1 MITLSV
7 ISTKGGVGKTTT
19 AVNLAGIA
27 ADAGKRVLIL
37 DLDIQPTLSSYFQ
50 LKTEAEG
57 GVFQLVG
64 FNETRPEEI
73 ISKTT
78 IPNLHIIKSND
89 DQGQLSSLLLNAA
102 DGRLRLLRLLEAFED
117 DYDLIVM
124 DTQGARSVILEMAL
138 LASDIAISPIIPE
151 LLAAREFRRGT
162 IALFDELS
170 SYQYMGIQLP
180 ELQVF
185 INRAD
190 AVTTDARLITEN
202 LHSTFDGDSGVRVLD
217 TSVPNLAS
225 YRRAASLSMPAHRIE
240 TRQPSGRKAPSALE
254 TMTALAV
261 EIFPEWTGD
270 FLQLT
275 PEKVNSLF
283 DSSTLALLNDDQ
295 DAGGGQ

>member
-1 MITLSV
+1 MKKVAV

-27 ADAGKRVLIL
+27 ADAGKRVLLL
-37 DLDIQPTLSSYFQ
+37 DLDIQPTLSSYFH
-50 LKTEAEG
+50 LETEADG
-57 GVFQLVG
+57 GIFQLVG
-64 FNETRPEEI
+64 FNETRHSEI
-73 ISKTT
+73 ISSTA

-102 DGRLRLLRLLEAFED
+102 DGRLRLLRLLEAFKD
-117 DYDLIVM
+117 DYDLVVM
-124 DTQGARSVILEMAL
+124 DTQGARSVTLEMAL
-138 LASDIAISPIIPE
+138 LAADTALSPIIPE

-202 LHSTFDGDSGVRVLD
+202 LHSTFDGDSGIRVLD

-225 YRRAASLSMPAHRIE
+225 YRRAASLSLPAHRIE
-240 TRQPSGRKAPSALE
+240 TRKPSGRKAPSALE
-254 TMTALAV
+254 TMTALAIEV
-261 EIFPEWTGD
+261 FPEWTD
-270 FLQLT
+270 EFRQLS
-275 PEKVNSLF
+275 PEKVSSIF
-283 DSSTLALLNDDQ
+283 DASTLTQLEPEEGSD
-295 DAGGGQ
+295 G

>member
-1 MITLSV
+1 MKKVAV

-19 AVNLAGIA
+19 AVNLAAIA
-27 ADAGKRVLIL
+27 ADAGKRVLLL
-37 DLDIQPTLSSYFQ
+37 DLDIQPTLSSYFH
-50 LKTEAEG
+50 LEAEANG
-57 GVFQLVG
+57 GIFQLVG
-64 FNETRPEEI
+64 FNETRQTEI

-78 IPNLHIIKSND
+78 ILNLHVIKSND
-89 DQGQLSSLLLNAA
+89 DQGQLNSLLLNAA
-102 DGRLRLLRLLEAFED
+102 DGRLRLLRLLKAFEH
-117 DYDLIVM
+117 DYDLVVM
-124 DTQGARSVILEMAL
+124 DTQGARSVTLEMAL

-202 LHSTFDGDSGVRVLD
+202 LHSTFDGDSGIRVLD

-225 YRRAASLSMPAHRIE
+225 YRRAASLSMPAHRVE
-240 TRQPSGRKAPSALE
+240 ARKPSGRKAPSALE
-254 TMTALAV
+254 TMAALAIEV
-261 EIFPEWTGD
+261 FPEWADD
-270 FLQLT
+270 FQQLT
-275 PEKVNSLF
+275 PEKVSSLF
-283 DSSTLALLNDDQ
+283 DASKFAQLETEEDSNE
-295 DAGGGQ
+295 

>member
-1 MITLSV
+1 MKKVAV

-19 AVNLAGIA
+19 AVNVAGIA

-37 DLDIQPTLSSYFQ
+37 DLDIQPTLSSYFH
-50 LKTEAEG
+50 LESEADG
-57 GVFQLVG
+57 GIFQLVG
-64 FNETRPEEI
+64 FNETRHSEI

-78 IPNLHIIKSND
+78 IPNLHVIKSND
-89 DQGQLSSLLLNAA
+89 DQGQLNSLLLNAA
-102 DGRLRLLRLLEAFED
+102 DGRLRLLRLLEAFKD
-117 DYDLIVM
+117 DYDLVVM
-124 DTQGARSVILEMAL
+124 DTQGARSVTLEMAL
-138 LASDIAISPIIPE
+138 LAADTAISPIIPE

-162 IALFDELS
+162 IALFDELG

-202 LHSTFDGDSGVRVLD
+202 LHSTFDGDSGIRVLN

-240 TRQPSGRKAPSALE
+240 TRKPSGRKAPSALQ
-254 TMTALAV
+254 TMTALAI
-261 EIFPEWTGD
+261 ELLPEWEDD
-270 FLQLT
+270 FRQLT
-275 PEKVNSLF
+275 PEKVNSMF
-283 DSSTLALLNDDQ
+283 DASTLAQ
-295 DAGGGQ
+295 FEAEEGSE

>member
-1 MITLSV
+1 MKKVAV

-27 ADAGKRVLIL
+27 ADAGKRVLLL
-37 DLDIQPTLSSYFQ
+37 DLDIQPTLSSYFH
-50 LKTEAEG
+50 LEAEADG
-57 GVFQLVG
+57 GIFQLVG
-64 FNETRPEEI
+64 FNETRHNEI
-73 ISKTT
+73 ISGTS
-78 IPNLHIIKSND
+78 IPNLHVIKSND
-89 DQGQLSSLLLNAA
+89 DQGQLNSLLLNAA
-102 DGRLRLLRLLEAFED
+102 DGRLRLLRLLEAFKD
-117 DYDLIVM
+117 DYDLVVM
-124 DTQGARSVILEMAL
+124 DTQGARSVTLEMAL
-138 LASDIAISPIIPE
+138 LAADTAISPIIPE

-202 LHSTFDGDSGVRVLD
+202 LHSTFDGDSGIRVLD

-240 TRQPSGRKAPSALE
+240 TRKPSGRKAPSALE
-254 TMTALAV
+254 TMTALAIEV
-261 EIFPEWTGD
+261 FPEWADD
-270 FLQLT
+270 FQQLT
-275 PEKVNSLF
+275 PEKVSSIF
-283 DSSTLALLNDDQ
+283 DTSTFTQFETEEGSND
-295 DAGGGQ
+295 

>member
-1 MITLSV
+1 MKKVAV

-19 AVNLAGIA
+19 AVNLAAIA
-27 ADAGKRVLIL
+27 ADAGKRALLL
-37 DLDIQPTLSSYFQ
+37 DLDIQPTLSSYFH
-50 LKTEAEG
+50 LEAEANG
-57 GVFQLVG
+57 GIFQLVG
-64 FNETRPEEI
+64 FNETRQTEI

-78 IPNLHIIKSND
+78 ILNLHVIKSND
-89 DQGQLSSLLLNAA
+89 DQGQLNSLLLNAA
-102 DGRLRLLRLLEAFED
+102 DGRLRLLRLLKAFEH
-117 DYDLIVM
+117 DYDLVVM
-124 DTQGARSVILEMAL
+124 DTQGARSVTLEMAL

-202 LHSTFDGDSGVRVLD
+202 LHSTFDGDSGIRVLD

-225 YRRAASLSMPAHRIE
+225 YRRAASLSMPAHRVE
-240 TRQPSGRKAPSALE
+240 ARKPSGRKAPSALE
-254 TMTALAV
+254 TMAALAIEV
-261 EIFPEWTGD
+261 FPEWADD
-270 FLQLT
+270 FQQLT
-275 PEKVNSLF
+275 PEKVSSLF
-283 DSSTLALLNDDQ
+283 DASKFAQLETEEDSNE
-295 DAGGGQ
+295 

>member
-1 MITLSV
+1 MKKVAV

-27 ADAGKRVLIL
+27 ADAGKRVLLL
-37 DLDIQPTLSSYFQ
+37 DLDIQPTLSSYFH
-50 LKTEAEG
+50 LEAEADG
-57 GVFQLVG
+57 GIFQLVG
-64 FNETRPEEI
+64 FNETRHSEI
-73 ISKTT
+73 ISSTS

-89 DQGQLSSLLLNAA
+89 DQGQLNSLLLNAA
-102 DGRLRLLRLLEAFED
+102 DGRLRLLRLLEAFKD
-117 DYDLIVM
+117 DYDLVVM
-124 DTQGARSVILEMAL
+124 DTQGARSVTLEMAL
-138 LASDIAISPIIPE
+138 LAADTAISPIIPE

-202 LHSTFDGDSGVRVLD
+202 LHSTFDGDSGIRVLD

-240 TRQPSGRKAPSALE
+240 TRKPSGRKAPSALE
-254 TMTALAV
+254 TMTALAIEV
-261 EIFPEWTGD
+261 FPEWADD
-270 FLQLT
+270 FQQLT
-275 PEKVNSLF
+275 PEKVSSIF
-283 DSSTLALLNDDQ
+283 DTSTLTQFETEEGSND
-295 DAGGGQ
+295 